1 MSDKIE
7 PIYVSREGR
16 QFGGLG
22 GYNLCGGF
30 GGGIGGGIGGGQSGL
45 GGGVGGGYGG
55 SSQQILYSLQTLSL
69 QLVEYVKALQT
80 GGNQYGGNYGGSYG
94 GNYEGN
100 YDGNNYAGFEG
111 LGGVSGL
118 WRSGRKPSN
127 SGKRDSEDDNFQ
139 SKNITGCGFCL
150 YIANFIT

>member
-22 GYNLCGGF
+22 GYNLCGGY
-30 GGGIGGGIGGGQSGL
+30 GGGIGGGHSGF

-80 GGNQYGGNYGGSYG
+80 RGKQYGGNYGG
-94 GNYEGN
+94 NYEEN

-111 LGGVSGL
+111 LGGISGL
-118 WRSGRKPSN
+118 WRPGRKPSN

-139 SKNITGCGFCL
+139 SKNRQNEQVQTSSSW
-150 YIANFIT
+150 